1 MLDNAAPA
9 QPEVTAPGGQTA
21 PDLDSQLD
29 AIYDKMMPD
38 EAAKKPAVEEAPE
51 IKETIGEPEAKAD
64 PKLADPAKLTD
75 DKAPEA
81 PTEPTEVRPP
91 HAWAAEYKGSFN
103 QIPQKLQ
110 SYIAQRETES
120 QRKITTLAQEAKG
133 YAPVKA
139 AFDEFRQWV
148 APGKEAEVTRNL
160 LAAQA
165 MIDQNPVQ
173 GLRMLAETYGL
184 TKDQLAHAF
193 GITGQAQ
200 QPASTGDADLDD
212 LFKDP
217 RLDKQVMPV
226 LQQMQ
231 SANQRLQAEIAEL
244 KSQQM
249 RRESMEGSQRLRSVE
264 STIAEFSAGKEDWSS
279 VAEDVVKE
287 VQFLR
292 AQKPDATTKE
302 LLEEAYDRARWAN
315 PEIRQR
321 ILMDQRKAEEAAK
334 AKEQARLAA
343 EARKA
348 STMNVRSGASSS
360 TATFDGRWDATDK
373 LAALYDRIQSR

>member
-29 AIYDKMMPD
+29 AIYDKMMPSEAVAKPD
-38 EAAKKPAVEEAPE
+38 TAEAAEVQETAEKPSQPKQTAAPANP
-51 IKETIGEPEAKAD
+51 GEPDKQAD
-64 PKLADPAKLTD
+64 TA
-75 DKAPEA
+75 
-81 PTEPTEVRPP
+81 TEPTEVRPP

-165 MIDQNPVQ
+165 LIDQNPIQ
-173 GLRMLAETYGL
+173 GMKMLAETYGL
-184 TKDQLAHAF
+184 TKEQLAQAF
-193 GITGQAQ
+193 QITGQAQ

-244 KSQQM
+244 KSQAM

-334 AKEQARLAA
+334 AKEAARLAA
-343 EARKA
+343 EAKRA

-360 TATFDGRWDATDK
+360 TATFDGRWDSNEK
-373 LAALYDRIQSR
+373 LSAMFDRIQSR